1 MKNNNLKII
10 KRILLGVIAV
20 PLLILLA
27 IFTINKILMKKES
40 HLLEH
45 PLGQMVEVD
54 GHNMCIYT
62 EGSGDHTIVFL
73 SGSGTASPILDF
85 KPLYERL
92 SDKYRIVVIE
102 KFGYGFSDIV
112 DSERAFDT
120 ILRQDREALEKVG
133 VSGPYVLFYGLRIIP
148 KRLRR

>member
-27 IFTINKILMKKES
+27 IFTINKILMKKEA

-54 GHNMCIYT
+54 GHNMSYALIRC
-62 EGSGDHTIVFL
+62 
-73 SGSGTASPILDF
+73 
-85 KPLYERL
+85 
-92 SDKYRIVVIE
+92 
-102 KFGYGFSDIV
+102 
-112 DSERAFDT
+112 
-120 ILRQDREALEKVG
+120 LR
-133 VSGPYVLFYGLRIIP
+133 
-148 KRLRR
+148 